1 MIEAVYHSTSPPSAA
16 MTLVAWANQ
25 QDHWLRGVVSEIL
38 ETRQALSDDRLEHYY
53 ELLLLEK
60 DLAEGELVLFP
71 EVALQGSGPDTEE
84 ALVITSIRDVKNVNA
99 LSNRIE
105 SII

>member
-1 MIEAVYHSTSPPSAA
+1 MSEIVDHSASAPSAA

-38 ETRQALSDDRLEHYY
+38 ETRQELGNDRLDHYY

-60 DLAEGELVLFP
+60 GLADGEPVLFS
-71 EVALQGSGPDTEE
+71 EVVLQGAGPDT
-84 ALVITSIRDVKNVNA
+84 
-99 LSNRIE
+99 
-105 SII
+105 